1 MNKQK
6 VVTAVTGVGTLATS
20 FATNL
25 LSGGPALAAS
35 TPACNA
41 SATSAQS
48 AAKVASANAGLSAA
62 FLASSGKALHADT
75 VKKQAAYAKAKGAA
89 KVAALKALNAAKAK
103 EATALATYKKL
114 NTYSIFTSSPQVGT
128 RVTSNDTHP
137 GLWQWG
143 TYTTQVVIKGGKLVA
158 VCTSVDETNANNDAS
173 PAVIATEDDAKTSKD
188 LYQQIGVWDGA
199 DIPGYLEV
207 LFHAAVYSPA
217 ISAAKIS
224 QNVQTCISNDWNTLT
239 APCIKGGLSDPTSKL
254 TGATYTVET
263 FKKSLANVLS
273 KAKTAKAIAN

>member
-1 MNKQK
+1 MQNQK
-6 VVTAVTGVGTLATS
+6 VVTMVTGAGTLATS

-25 LSGGPALAAS
+25 LVGGSAIAAT
-35 TPACNA
+35 TPSCDAT
-41 SATSAQS
+41 ATSAQS
-48 AAKVASANAGLSAA
+48 NAKVANANAGLSAA

-207 LFHAAVYSPA
+207 LFHAAIYSPA
-217 ISAAKIS
+217 TSSAMILH
-224 QNVQTCISNDWNTLT
+224 NVRTCITNNYSTMT
-239 APCIKGGLSDPTSKL
+239 APCIKGGLADPTSKL

-263 FKKSLANVLS
+263 FIKSLHDVLL
-273 KAKTAKAIAN
+273 KARIAKAIAN

>member
-103 EATALATYKKL
+103 EATALASYKKL
-114 NTYSIFTSSPQVGT
+114 NSFAIFTSSATTGDPVT
-128 RVTSNDTHP
+128 RSARDGVWT
-137 GLWQWG
+137 WG
-143 TYTTQVVIKGGKLVA
+143 DYTTQIVIKGGKMISICA
-158 VCTSVDETNANNDAS
+158 KVDETNAGNDLGEKITS
-173 PAVIATEDDAKTSKD
+173 GDAETSKNT
-188 LYQQIGVWDGA
+188 YQGIGVWNGA

-207 LFHAAVYSPA
+207 LFHAAVFSPA
-217 ISAAKIS
+217 TSATKIS
-224 QNVQTCISNDWNTLT
+224 QNVQTCISQDYETLT
-239 APCIKGGLSDPTSKL
+239 PLCSKGGLAFPGSLL